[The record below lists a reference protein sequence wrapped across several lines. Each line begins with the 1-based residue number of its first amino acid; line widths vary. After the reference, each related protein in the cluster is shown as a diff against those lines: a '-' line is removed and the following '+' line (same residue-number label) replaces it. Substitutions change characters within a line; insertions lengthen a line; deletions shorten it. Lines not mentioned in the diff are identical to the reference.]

1 MRDRLES
8 PSESGSGDG
17 KEVGLFV
24 MADTTYGSCCVDEVG
39 ASHINADCVVHYGH
53 TCLSPWVLFFTL
65 KFLYQALETFWG
77 FSSFILLNL
86 CIMYCAMKMWAAENA
101 SGLYVCVCM
110 CFAKLYVQKS
120 SRHDEILK
128 NHINSEPGYNFCHHN
143 DDNCGF
149 KASWNVNSIYI
160 FFC

>member
-1 MRDRLES
+1 MVVVVWMRLEHRILMLTA
-8 PSESGSGDG
+8 
-17 KEVGLFV
+17 LFI
-24 MADTTYGSCCVDEVG
+24 MDTHVWVREYCS
-39 ASHINADCVVHYGH
+39 SH
-53 TCLSPWVLFFTL
+53 L

-77 FSSFILLNL
+77 FSSFVLLNL